1 MLEPEGK
8 LAYEQASS
16 FRDPPVPHQP
26 QGCTHEPLQLAL
38 TWVLRIELGS
48 SFFHG
53 KHFTKEAI
61 SPASLPCS

>member
-26 QGCTHEPLQLAL
+26 QGCTHESLQLAL
-38 TWVLRIELGS
+38 TWVLRTELGS

-53 KHFTKEAI
+53 KHFTE
-61 SPASLPCS
+61 